1 MKATKIWLILCFGLV
16 ISCYGVRPPPPD
28 PNRRSQLPADPVLK
42 SAAELLSEAD
52 YLALVKVYA
61 VDEVGN
67 DFTLTAAGFLWKP
80 ENKYYVASAAHIVP
94 RAGKISRIAVKFN
107 NDREKEHRA
116 SILKYERSHDACLL
130 TIDDPNFAFA
140 GRTAKFGDSHKIKI
154 GNTVFALG
162 HPRNRFWNITEGKVR
177 ATNYRLSHKDLTVA
191 LVMHSAWG
199 WYGSSG
205 GPLINR
211 DGEVLGMNIMFVPID
226 KDNLEIYAVF
236 AVPSNTLKNKFNE
249 WLKNPH

>member
-1 MKATKIWLILCFGLV
+1 MKAAKVWLILFFGLV
-16 ISCYGVRPPPPD
+16 ISCRGVQPPPD
-28 PNRRSQLPADPVLK
+28 SDRQSRPPVDPIRK

-52 YLALVKVYA
+52 YLALLKVYA

-67 DFTLTAAGFLWKP
+67 DVTLTAAGFLWKS

-94 RAGKISRIAVKFN
+94 HAGKINRIVVKFN
-107 NDREKEHRA
+107 HDKAKEYTA

-130 TIDDPNFAFA
+130 TIDDPNFVFA

-154 GNTVFALG
+154 GDTVFALG
-162 HPRNRFWNITEGKVR
+162 HPHNRSWSITEGKVR
-177 ATNYRLSHKDLTVA
+177 ATNYRVDHTDLIVA

-205 GPLINR
+205 GPIINR
-211 DGEVLGMNIMFVPID
+211 DGEILGMNIMFIPIH
-226 KDNLEIYAVF
+226 KDTLEIYGVLAI
-236 AVPSNTLKNKFNE
+236 PSNELKHKFNE
-249 WLKNPH
+249 WLKNPR